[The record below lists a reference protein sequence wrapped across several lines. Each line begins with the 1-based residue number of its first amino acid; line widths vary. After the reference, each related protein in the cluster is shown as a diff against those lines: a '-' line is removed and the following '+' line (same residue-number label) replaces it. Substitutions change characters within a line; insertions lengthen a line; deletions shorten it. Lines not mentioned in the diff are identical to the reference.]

1 MIDTQSS
8 KTIPIDSI
16 VIRDRVRKEFGDINS
31 LAESISSV
39 GLLQPIVINEN
50 NELIDG
56 QRRIKAYEQ
65 LERTEIPVFRV
76 NLEKIILGEF
86 HANLNRKEFT
96 TSERV
101 AVSNAVEEHF
111 RKNSRS
117 VGRPKSTAKADGNES
132 NSISPNSFDDGS
144 KNNVVKLTTFSG
156 RIKDNVSKYL
166 GTTRNTLEK
175 EKMIVEAAERD
186 PESFEELRKKVDSKR
201 ISVDKAVREIQK
213 QIRKDQILESAR
225 NSIDSIASSNISL
238 IHGDFREQLTT
249 LQTNS
254 VDLIL
259 TDPPYGAEYIHF
271 YNDLAVI
278 SNSILREGGSLVTYV
293 GHYAIHKVIK
303 MMEDAGLT
311 YWWPIAVVLS
321 GSYARYFPRQVTI
334 KWKPLLWFVKGGK
347 LFGSDFLSDVVKS
360 NAPSKE
366 SHEWEQ
372 SLVEANH
379 VISRLTI
386 EGQTVCDPMM
396 GSGTTGAAAVTLG
409 RRFIGIEIDS
419 DKFEIAKARIG
430 KVASN
435 NGISS

>member
-386 EGQTVCDPMM
+386 EGQTVCNPMM